1 MGANLKEVRD
11 RMKSVKS
18 TQQITKAMKMV
29 SAAKLRRAQ
38 MAIVQMRPYSK
49 KLNEMLSNIVSS
61 MGSGMEISY
70 GIEREV
76 KNPLI
81 ILVTSNRGLCGAF
94 NTYII
99 KEAIKLITGKYNA
112 QYEAGNLQLV
122 CIGKKGNDFLRTR
135 YTKLNMVN
143 DHIDLFSDLQFEN
156 TAKVSQWVM
165 DQFTSG
171 AIDSVDVAYGEFKNA
186 AVQFYKTEQFLPIE
200 KIEPDASED
209 KKFSTNFTFEPN
221 QQKLLEDM
229 VPSILRTQFHKYLL
243 DTHASEHGA
252 RMTAMDKATEN
263 ADDLLKEL
271 KINYNKARQEAI
283 TNEISEI
290 VGGAAALEGAS

>member
-1 MGANLKEVRD
+1 MGANLKEVRE
-11 RMKSVKS
+11 RISSVKS
-18 TQQITKAMKMV
+18 TQQITRAMKMV

-38 MAIVQMRPYSK
+38 MAVVQMRPYSK

-61 MGSGMEISY
+61 MGAGADISY
-70 GIEREV
+70 ATERDV

-81 ILVTSNRGLCGAF
+81 VLVTSNRGLCGAF
-94 NTYII
+94 NNYII
-99 KEAIKLITGKYNA
+99 KEALKLINGKYNA
-112 QYEAGNLQLV
+112 QYEAGNLKMI
-122 CIGKKGNDFLRTR
+122 CIGKKGFEFVNKA
-135 YTKLNMVN
+135 YPKLTVIN
-143 DHIDLFSDLQFEN
+143 DHVDLFSDLQFDI
-156 TAKVSQWVM
+156 TSKVSQWIM
-165 DQFTSG
+165 DEFSNG
-171 AIDSVDVAYGEFKNA
+171 SIDSVDVAYGEFKNA
-186 AVQFYKTEQFLPIE
+186 AVQFYKVEQFLPIE
-200 KIEPDASED
+200 KIEPDTTVE

-290 VGGAAALEGAS
+290 VGGAAALEGS